1 MCLTYFRS
9 LFLFVSSFQKMTASS
24 KVFLKRGFE
33 ADVEYMA
40 AATRENE
47 IERLALLNQLRKMV
61 GGHRFATQ
69 LEIMQVNIYDFSI

>member
-1 MCLTYFRS
+1 
-9 LFLFVSSFQKMTASS
+9 MTASS

-69 LEIMQVNIYDFSI
+69 LEIMQATINYILFLQEQLHENLEMKG